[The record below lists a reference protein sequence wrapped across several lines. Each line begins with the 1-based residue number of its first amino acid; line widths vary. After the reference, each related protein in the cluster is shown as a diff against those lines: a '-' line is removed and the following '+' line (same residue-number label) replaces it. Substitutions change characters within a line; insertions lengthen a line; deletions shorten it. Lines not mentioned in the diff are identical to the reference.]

1 MQQQNKTEIKL
12 RLNMKKFEDEEIPHK
27 LFLTTKKTTK
37 VRNACANNMSTDIKP
52 SQTYISNINSIRWI
66 LWFLVS

>member
-37 VRNACANNMSTDIKP
+37 VRNAFANNMSTDIKP

>member
-27 LFLTTKKTTK
+27 LFLTTKKTAK
-37 VRNACANNMSTDIKP
+37 VRNAFANNMSTDIKP
-52 SQTYISNINSIRWI
+52 SKTYISKINSIRWI